1 MQAETPEKTT
11 SRPGRLAQ
19 VLKRWSEPENQY
31 LMAHY
36 QTTPMEELRRVL
48 EGRSKS
54 AIVQQ
59 AGVLGLWGNK
69 RVEAPERWTQE
80 EKDVLTMYYPDN
92 GLEVCARLLLDRS
105 FEAIALKVRRLGL
118 KRRGGPRSNRI
129 TKSEWAFILSNIHEM
144 GFVAVAQ
151 MHGDTPDN
159 LRDKCSRKGVD
170 CDAIDLAF
178 NGGEFIGGPYTE
190 DEISYIEKRFW
201 EDGGVRV
208 AQVLRRSPKK
218 VINFA
223 KRRLKLSTKG
233 PGGRLEGRAPDFSL
247 LLPVLHADSPYEVLY
262 GNGFSD

>member
-1 MQAETPEKTT
+1 MQAETPEKTIN
-11 SRPGRLAQ
+11 RPGRLAQ

-31 LMAHY
+31 LIEHY
-36 QTTPMEELRRVL
+36 QTTPMEELRRFL

-59 AGVLGLWGNK
+59 AGVLGLWGVK

-92 GLEVCARLLLDRS
+92 GLEVCAVLLRDRS
-105 FEAIALKVRRLGL
+105 CDAVALKVRRMGL
-118 KRRGGPRSNRI
+118 KRRGGPNSNRI
-129 TKSEWAFILSNIHEM
+129 TEPEWTFILANVQEM
-144 GFVAVAQ
+144 GFVAMAQ

-170 CDAIDLAF
+170 CDAIDSAF
-178 NGGEFIGGPYTE
+178 NDGDFVTGPFAD
-190 DEISYIEKRFW
+190 DEIVYIKKHFW
-201 EDGGVRV
+201 EEGGVRV

-262 GNGFSD
+262 GNGFSN